1 MHNLLCHCFQSPYEI
16 GCQWSVASCQKELQ
30 LASDSYLLVGG
41 FLVLGGAFQDAKD
54 FFLAHDQEVFAVNLD
69 LGAGV
74 LAKQDAVAFL
84 HIEREGLAFVVGLA
98 RPTAITSPSCGLSLA
113 LSGMM
118 IPPRVVSASS
128 TRRTTMR
135 SCRGVSFVAILK
147 LLFLVVLDCIT
158 FAGSGPPQRVA
169 TSVFMNF
176 GVNPRRWKQSV
187 PSTVSTHSQRVLII
201 RGLRRDVKADMSA
214 IHSNFTAARKIL
226 GIPL

>member
-84 HIEREGLAFVVGLA
+84 HIEREGFAFAVGLA
-98 RPTAITSPSCGLSLA
+98 PAHRDHFALLRLVLGAVGNDDSATGGFGFFNAPNHDAVVQGSQLCSHSQTPFSCGFGLHYICRLWPAAAGCDQRFHELWGKPQTLEAAQPISTEQLLA
-113 LSGMM
+113 LTPNECQSY
-118 IPPRVVSASS
+118 
-128 TRRTTMR
+128 
-135 SCRGVSFVAILK
+135 GV
-147 LLFLVVLDCIT
+147 
-158 FAGSGPPQRVA
+158 
-169 TSVFMNF
+169 
-176 GVNPRRWKQSV
+176 
-187 PSTVSTHSQRVLII
+187 
-201 RGLRRDVKADMSA
+201 
-214 IHSNFTAARKIL
+214 
-226 GIPL
+226 